1 MRRRNNQSSTPPHPI
16 NRSTCHVLYNY
27 FQVLQ
32 EDTQR
37 PHQSTL
43 LSPTDINAHETPQQA
58 TALSQVSPTVT
69 RSNEEQ
75 SSTHTPG
82 EGEGWEEVPARKAR
96 PTSWATPAAKS
107 KKGSHTPR
115 DRSQPSLLQCYNNL
129 LQLPTQPTVSCEVS
143 VPSHDSESQSTAG
156 ISLRATLLSH
166 PAARTTSTQSARV
179 TRQANPLSQTL
190 SLIHI

>member
-1 MRRRNNQSSTPPHPI
+1 MKRRNNQLPTPPTSQ
-16 NRSTCHVLYNY
+16 STRPCLYNY

-43 LSPTDINAHETPQQA
+43 LSPTDINAHEATQQA

-75 SSTHTPG
+75 SSTRTPG

-96 PTSWATPAAKS
+96 PTSRATPAAKS

-115 DRSQPSLLQCYNNL
+115 DRSQPSLLQCYHNL
-129 LQLPTQPTVSCEVS
+129 PQLTPPAVSCDLS
-143 VPSHDSESQSTAG
+143 VIRHDSESQSTTG
-156 ISLRATLLSH
+156 TF
-166 PAARTTSTQSARV
+166 
-179 TRQANPLSQTL
+179 
-190 SLIHI
+190 